1 MFRHFLNPMWAM
13 LEYSWYPM
21 LLFISTPWFLH
32 QLGTQQYGHWM
43 LLSATVNVGGIL
55 NSGTGAATIKTVS
68 ANIGRLA
75 DSLVEKTVKRSLAI
89 AILGGGTLSLL
100 VFLIFWFAG
109 SLFLDRMGSLSLV
122 RTTGVAA
129 ALLLWI
135 EQLDNVFASSL
146 KGAEHFGLAARI
158 EIASKTAQILV
169 AAIALISYPNLDG
182 LYSAL
187 FLVALLRLT
196 TKAILVKKQLNLVSL
211 KPTLS
216 GSSELLHFAKW
227 GWLQGIGGTLFSV
240 ADRMLVGSL
249 LGASS
254 LTYYSIA
261 SQLTMQIHAASAAG
275 LSVIFPKVSRKLEGQ
290 GNFSLSRIA
299 LLAISAN
306 LAISTVLA
314 AGLTIAGPLILRM
327 WLGENSAVH
336 IAIILP
342 WLTIAYWL
350 LAISVVPYYLL
361 LGMGRMRYVG
371 VTALLAGLFAVVC
384 MYYST
389 LHFGLTGTPAGRG
402 IYAVVSLA
410 LLWPL
415 VQLRRRQPHH
425 VVEVTSKRDDARP

>member
-1 MFRHFLNPMWAM
+1 MWAM
-13 LEYSWYPM
+13 LEYGWYPM
-21 LLFISTPWFLH
+21 LLFVTTPWFLH

-43 LLSATVNVGGIL
+43 LLSATVNFGGIL
-55 NSGTGAATIKTVS
+55 NSGTGAATIKSVS
-68 ANIGRLA
+68 ASIGRLA
-75 DSLVEKTVKRSLAI
+75 DSLVEQTVKRSLAI
-89 AILGGGTLSLL
+89 AILGGGVLSLL

-109 SLFLDRMGSLSLV
+109 SLFLDRMGALPLV
-122 RTTGVAA
+122 RTTGIAA

-135 EQLDNVFASSL
+135 EQIDNVFSSSL

-169 AAIALISYPNLDG
+169 AAVVLIPQPNLDG

-187 FLVALLRLT
+187 FFVALLRLT
-196 TKAILVKKQLNLVSL
+196 TKAALAKKQLNLISL

-290 GNFSLSRIA
+290 GDFSLNRIA
-299 LLAISAN
+299 MLTMSAN
-306 LAISTVLA
+306 LLMGTALA
-314 AGLTIAGPLILRM
+314 AGLTIAGPFILRM
-327 WLGENSAVH
+327 WIGENSAAHVVT
-336 IAIILP
+336 ILP

-350 LAISVVPYYLL
+350 LAINVVPYYLL
-361 LGMGRMRYVG
+361 LGMGRMRFVG
-371 VTALLAGLFAVVC
+371 LTVLLAGLSAVVC

-389 LHFGLTGTPAGRG
+389 MRFGLAGTPVGRG
-402 IYAVVSLA
+402 VYAVISLA
-410 LLWPL
+410 LLGPL
-415 VQLRRRQPHH
+415 VQHFFSGRQPHR
-425 VVEVTSKRDDARP
+425 VVETISKHDGSHL